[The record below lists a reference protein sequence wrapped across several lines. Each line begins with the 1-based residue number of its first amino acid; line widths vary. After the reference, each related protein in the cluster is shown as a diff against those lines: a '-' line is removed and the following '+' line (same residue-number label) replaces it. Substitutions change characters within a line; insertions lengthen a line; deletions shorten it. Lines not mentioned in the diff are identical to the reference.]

1 MASRRD
7 LRYTQGMKTHAL
19 LIAALLAGSA
29 QAATQTYVSLQGRDD
44 SIPKLGRPGI
54 AVQVEG
60 MTQGEA
66 ILVMNELHRELARL
80 VHTRPL
86 DPNEEGDYDLKVML
100 DVTTEERA
108 VSKIPFTAMLTS
120 PRGDRLWRIE
130 GRAETTDPAGEPA
143 VYLSIGRNVVSALIH
158 DGWLQ
163 PRFDPNDPPPE
174 PPQIRKADLAQ

>member
-1 MASRRD
+1 
-7 LRYTQGMKTHAL
+7 MKTHAL
-19 LIAALLAGSA
+19 LLAALLAGGT

-86 DPNEEGDYDLKVML
+86 DQNEEGDYDLKVML
-100 DVTTEERA
+100 DVTTAERA
-108 VSKIPFTAMLTS
+108 VSKIPFTATLTS
-120 PRGDRLWRIE
+120 ARGDRLWRIE

-143 VYLSIGRNVVSALIH
+143 VYVSIGRNVVSALIH

-163 PRFDPNDPPPE
+163 PRFDPNDPPPD